1 MAPEE
6 KNLEERSICTMKRE
20 KSQNPTRA
28 KDLTLR
34 VATSVRNYR
43 NKKRQLKKK
52 TLTKKMHAYKH
63 IYINKYIHIYIY
75 TDLP

>member
-52 TLTKKMHAYKH
+52 R
-63 IYINKYIHIYIY
+63 
-75 TDLP
+75 